1 MPKISDE
8 AKTERREHVLAGA
21 RRCFAAF
28 GYEGATVVR
37 LEAETGLSRGA
48 IFNWFPTKE
57 ELFLELA
64 ARDNARLAATWADEG
79 HEALVRAVLE
89 EDPAWLGVYAE
100 FGRRLRT
107 DADFRERWKQ
117 RTPPEVEQRIV
128 ERIRNAQKG
137 GELRD
142 DLDAEEIARLI
153 GLILDGLVIQRAF
166 GFDPPAHES
175 VNGLL
180 RDALGSRK
188 GARPAGKKPGR
199 S

>member
-1 MPKISDE
+1 VSVPKISDE
-8 AKTERREHVLAGA
+8 AKLERREHVLAGA
-21 RRCFAAF
+21 RRCFAAY

-64 ARDNARLAATWADEG
+64 ARDNARLASTWADEG

-128 ERIRNAQKG
+128 EQIEAAQKS
-137 GELRD
+137 GELRG
-142 DLDAEEIARLI
+142 DLEAKEIARLI

-166 GFDPPAHES
+166 GFDPPSHES
-175 VNGLL
+175 VTGLL
-180 RDALGSRK
+180 RDALG
-188 GARPAGKKPGR
+188 ARAVTRATRQSP
-199 S
+199 

>member
-1 MPKISDE
+1 VPKISDE

-188 GARPAGKKPGR
+188 GARPAGKKPG
-199 S
+199 